1 MRMSQSASS
10 YCIKGACHIY
20 AQSENPVLT
29 EELWAVHVRTG
40 WEDLSSRTSNTNVS
54 EKARFY
60 RSGAVSQALPVCP
73 GAGFG
78 VIGLR

>member
-20 AQSENPVLT
+20 AQSENLVKT
-29 EELWAVHVRTG
+29 EELTG
-40 WEDLSSRTSNTNVS
+40 WEDLSARTSNTNVS
-54 EKARFY
+54 EKALFH
-60 RSGAVSQALPVCP
+60 RSGVVSQALLVCP
-73 GAGFG
+73 GDGFG